1 MLSKPVVT
9 VFKLSY
15 KAHQCIYP
23 LLHFSHTLTPTCTVE
38 HILHKIMDR
47 DTEATEV
54 IVNLSHPP
62 LAEREVCLV
71 LGKDRME
78 RILPVI
84 HNLIQAF

>member
-1 MLSKPVVT
+1 
-9 VFKLSY
+9 
-15 KAHQCIYP
+15 
-23 LLHFSHTLTPTCTVE
+23 
-38 HILHKIMDR
+38 MDR

-84 HNLIQAF
+84 HYLIQAF